1 MNVLVTGGAGYI
13 GSHLIGVLASAGHN
27 CTVYDNLTKGHAE
40 SLRGTGVP
48 PVEKEIMAETAMV
61 RNTGVPP
68 VEKEI
73 MAETAMVRNTGIPPV
88 EKEIMAETAMVRNTG
103 DSPVKLITGDISD
116 ASALTA
122 AMRENDIEA
131 VIHLAAFIEAGESVE
146 KPEKYFRNN
155 TLGGLTLAE
164 AMRDAGVSKMV
175 FSSTAAVYGQPEQI
189 PICETDRTE
198 PINPYGAGK
207 LCMEF
212 MLRAFAEAYGMG
224 FVTLRYFNVAGARA
238 DGLIGEAHSPET
250 HLIPLVLEVPLGKRE
265 SVKIFG
271 DDYDTPDGTC
281 IRDYIHV
288 MDLSA
293 AHVLAL
299 DAIETGG
306 VKVFNL
312 GNGEGFSVREVIETC
327 RAVTGHPIPADVA
340 ARRPGDP
347 PSLVASSQKAKDELG
362 WKCQYPSLETIV
374 AHAWEWHKT
383 HPNGYE

>member
-27 CTVYDNLTKGHAE
+27 CTVYDNLATGHAE
-40 SLRGTGVP
+40 A
-48 PVEKEIMAETAMV
+48 I
-61 RNTGVPP
+61 
-68 VEKEI
+68 
-73 MAETAMVRNTGIPPV
+73 
-88 EKEIMAETAMVRNTG
+88 G
-103 DSPVKLITGDISD
+103 DTKLVTGDISD
-116 ASALTA
+116 TAALTA

-155 TLGGLTLAE
+155 TLGGLTLLE
-164 AMRDAGVSKMV
+164 AMRASGVSKMV
-175 FSSTAAVYGQPEQI
+175 FSSTAAVYGRPGQI
-189 PICETDRTE
+189 PIRETDRTE
-198 PINPYGAGK
+198 PINPYGSGK
-207 LCMEF
+207 LCVEF

-224 FVTLRYFNVAGARA
+224 FVALRYFNVAGAHP
-238 DGLIGEAHSPET
+238 DGLIGEAHIPET

-293 AHVLAL
+293 AHVLA
-299 DAIETGG
+299 IEAVEAGG

-312 GNGEGFSVREVIETC
+312 GNGEGFSVRQVIETC
-327 RAVTGHPIPADVA
+327 RAVTGHPIRAEVVD
-340 ARRPGDP
+340 RRPGDP
-347 PSLVASSQKAKDELG
+347 PSLVASSQNARDELG
-362 WKCQYPSLETIV
+362 WRCEYPDLNTIV
-374 AHAWEWHKT
+374 AHAWGWHKT
-383 HPNGYE
+383 HPNGYC